1 MGELLFFAGRANRK
15 GAFDMTQPRIV
26 QASTGKDAAGKMCE
40 IMWSKNGGCE
50 KRINLKWLNERVW
63 SGDGV
68 ELMLEMSSQNYSFPS
83 H

>member
-50 KRINLKWLNERVW
+50 KRINLERLDERVC

-68 ELMLEMSSQNYSFPS
+68 EFVGNEVPKNYLPFY
-83 H
+83 